1 MTADKPKVIGFDADD
16 TLWINEPFFREAEI
30 KFSKL
35 LEKYGQEDD
44 LVKQLFETE
53 VGNLQ
58 YYGYGIKSFTLSM
71 IECAMKVSSGK
82 IDHRIT
88 QGILEIGHEM
98 LQKPVE
104 VLDGVHETLAELKN
118 RGYKLIVATK
128 GDLVDQELKLE
139 KSGLERYFHHIEIM
153 KDKQPVNYL
162 RMLGRINTQPGD
174 FLMVGNSLKSDILP
188 LLEIGARAVY
198 IPFHT
203 TWEHEYICENGLDTK
218 SYNKLKQITQLLS
231 IL

>member
-1 MTADKPKVIGFDADD
+1 MRGSKPNVIGFDADD
-16 TLWINEPFFREAEI
+16 TLWVNEPFFREAEL

-35 LEKYGQEDD
+35 LEKHGEEEE

-53 VGNLQ
+53 VGNLKH
-58 YYGYGIKSFTLSM
+58 YGYGIKSFTLSM
-71 IECAMKVSSGK
+71 IECAMKASDGK

-88 QGILEIGHEM
+88 AGILDIGREM

-104 VLDGVHETLAELKN
+104 VLDGVPETLAELKK

-128 GDLVDQELKLE
+128 GDLVDQERKLE
-139 KSGLERYFHHIEIM
+139 KSGLEKYFHHIEIM
-153 KDKQPVNYL
+153 KDKQAVNYL
-162 RMLGRINTQPGD
+162 RMLGRINTQPAD

-188 LLEIGARAVY
+188 LLEIGAQAVH

-203 TWEHEYICENGLDTK
+203 TWDHERVEKADKNSFNELN
-218 SYNKLKQITQLLS
+218 SITALTDML
-231 IL
+231 